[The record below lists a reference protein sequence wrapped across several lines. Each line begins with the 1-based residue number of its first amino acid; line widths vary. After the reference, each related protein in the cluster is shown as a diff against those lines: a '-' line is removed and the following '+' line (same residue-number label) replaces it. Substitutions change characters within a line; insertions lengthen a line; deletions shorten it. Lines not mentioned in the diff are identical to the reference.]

1 MAIQNSVEV
10 YGIRETLAEI
20 RDVDK
25 NLYFA
30 IRAHMKKAG
39 DTLGNRVLGNTSI
52 LGPTSGFRNHSGRTA
67 WKPGTFKTEVSGRNA
82 KRGSTGSTPLL
93 RVKFGGVAL
102 NTADM
107 AGRGGA
113 KTRLARTRSY
123 DWQGTRRTHAVT
135 TQGRAMI
142 AALGKSPSRYIWAE
156 AETALPMIQ
165 NNVLLGVEQYM
176 SQVNRK
182 FEVTGG
188 RN

>member
-1 MAIQNSVEV
+1 MKFSNSIEV

-20 RDVDK
+20 REVDK
-25 NLYFA
+25 KLFFT
-30 IRAHMKKAG
+30 IRAYMKRAG
-39 DTLGNRVLGNTSI
+39 DTLGNRVLSNSPM
-52 LGPTSGFRNHSGRTA
+52 LAPTRGFRHSGRTA

-82 KRGSTGSTPLL
+82 KKGATGATPLL

-102 NTADM
+102 NIADM
-107 AGRGGA
+107 AGKGGA
-113 KTRLARTRSY
+113 KVRRPVTSSY
-123 DWQGTRRTHAVT
+123 SWKGTSRTHAVT

-142 AALGKSPSRYIWAE
+142 KALGGSPSRYIWAE

-176 SQVNRK
+176 KDVNRNLQVI
-182 FEVTGG
+182 EG